1 MATSPGRGEPGAA
14 LDAHVVRTA
23 TDADRALADA
33 ADRALGDAAPAVY
46 WTDAAGITG
55 PHARPP
61 VPLDGPRR
69 CDLAI
74 VGGGFTGLWAAL
86 LAREADPSLDVVVL
100 EGGRVGAGASGRNGG
115 FVSGSITHGLA
126 HGAVRWPRE
135 LDALVRLGRDNL
147 ASVASFAAAHVPEA
161 GYRGCGKSTVA
172 TAPHHL
178 AALRAATDLG
188 RTHGEDVELLDAEA
202 MRADV
207 AGATYL
213 GGLRQRSSYGLVDPA
228 RLALGLARAARAGGV
243 RIAEE
248 TPVTGMRAG
257 ADASRRAAAGGGVDL
272 TTPVGPLA
280 ARRVLVAT
288 GGYAPP
294 LRRLRHW
301 VLPVYDY
308 VLATEPLSADRLA
321 ALRWPDRQG
330 VTDAGNRFHYYRLTD
345 DDRLLFGGYDAIYH
359 RGNRVHPSLEQRAAS
374 HRLLARHVLET
385 FPQLEGVRFTH
396 RWGGVIDSTTRFTPL
411 FGTALGGRVAYAVGY
426 TGLGV
431 AASRFGAAVGLDLLL
446 GRETERTRL
455 AMVRRRPIPFP
466 PEPLRSLVVGITQR
480 ALARE
485 DETGRR
491 GAWLRLLDRFGVGF
505 NT

>member
-1 MATSPGRGEPGAA
+1 
-14 LDAHVVRTA
+14 
-23 TDADRALADA
+23 
-33 ADRALGDAAPAVY
+33 
-46 WTDAAGITG
+46 
-55 PHARPP
+55 
-61 VPLDGPRR
+61 
-69 CDLAI
+69 

-86 LAREADPSLDVVVL
+86 LAREGDPALDVVVL
-100 EGGRVGAGASGRNGG
+100 EAERVGSGASGRNGG

-126 HGAVRWPRE
+126 HGAARWPRE
-135 LDALVRLGRDNL
+135 LPTLVRLGRENL
-147 ASVASFAAAHVPEA
+147 AAVAAFSAAHAPDA
-161 GYRGCGKSTVA
+161 GYRACGKSTVA

-178 AALRAATDLG
+178 PALRAAADLA
-188 RTHGEDVELLDAEA
+188 RTNGEEVELLDAAA

-228 RLALGLARAARAGGV
+228 RLALGLARAARARGV
-243 RIAEE
+243 RIAEDAA
-248 TPVTGMRAG
+248 VTTMRHAG
-257 ADASRRAAAGGGVDL
+257 DAVELVTAR
-272 TTPVGPLA
+272 GPLT

-288 GGYAPP
+288 GGYPPP

-308 VLATEPLSADRLA
+308 VLVTEPLPADRLA

-385 FPQLEGVRFTH
+385 FPQLEGIRFTH

-411 FGTALGGRVAYAVGY
+411 FGTAFDGRVAYAVGY

-446 GRETERTRL
+446 GRTTERTRL
-455 AMVRRRPIPFP
+455 DMVRRRPIPFP
-466 PEPLRSLVVGITQR
+466 PEPLRSLVVEVTQR

-491 GAWLRLLDRFGVGF
+491 GAWLGLLDRLGVGF